1 VLLLALV
8 AAVVGALAA
17 WQVGRMRRRDDRRLL
32 LMTAGVVVAFIGL
45 GVVAWHSHA
54 GRVAHVALVVGYVL
68 TYLLI
73 PTRAPA
79 DR

>member
-1 VLLLALV
+1 MLLLALG

-17 WQVGRMRRRDDRRLL
+17 WQVVRLRRRDDRRLL
-32 LMTAGVVVAFIGL
+32 LVTAGVVVAFVGL
-45 GVVAWHSHA
+45 GVVAWQSHA

-68 TYLLI
+68 TSVLI
-73 PTRAPA
+73 PTRPPT